1 MEKNDS
7 KKSVKELLK
16 EEQDKLLAEINEKAK
31 RRKKLMN
38 PDENYDLEHEFKN
51 KF

>member
-16 EEQDKLLAEINEKAK
+16 EEQEKLLAEINEKVK
-31 RRKKLMN
+31 RRKSLMN
-38 PDENYDLEHEFKN
+38 PDANYDIEHGFDN
-51 KF
+51 KS

>member
-31 RRKKLMN
+31 RRKKLMT
-38 PDENYDLEHEFKN
+38 PDSTYDKLHEFEN
-51 KF
+51 KS